1 MLVSAYVRT
10 YVCVYVQA
18 ELSEM
23 EHPLKGIE
31 KSVSAVHMSTEEDL
45 VHIRRGPVILYN
57 LDSVS
62 ALGKY
67 F

>member
-1 MLVSAYVRT
+1 MSVYAYICMC
-10 YVCVYVQA
+10 VCVCVCVQA

-31 KSVSAVHMSTEEDL
+31 KNVSAVHMSTEEDL

-62 ALGKY
+62 ALGK
-67 F
+67 